1 MVKANSLVIQLASV
15 SKENIQGDL
24 LQLLLYPKREKKE
37 EKLQVFKCLYQ
48 WLKPLKKEKEKK
60 LGLKKKK
67 SGCIILFDLM
77 SRSRMNN
84 QLSKHNNVFINK
96 FVNTRLDL
104 IWVYANTYMYKIYLH
119 GLMIFFNT
127 KKTINDQY

>member
-1 MVKANSLVIQLASV
+1 MSLSMTKAIKKRKT
-15 SKENIQGDL
+15 KEA
-24 LQLLLYPKREKKE
+24 
-37 EKLQVFKCLYQ
+37 
-48 WLKPLKKEKEKK
+48 WLK
-60 LGLKKKK
+60 KKKK

>member
-67 SGCIILFDLM
+67 KAVVLFYLISCLGLGWIIN
-77 SRSRMNN
+77 SPN
-84 QLSKHNNVFINK
+84 I
-96 FVNTRLDL
+96 
-104 IWVYANTYMYKIYLH
+104 IMYL
-119 GLMIFFNT
+119 
-127 KKTINDQY
+127 